1 MPYGVLK
8 DRLISRELGNKLFG
22 SVNPTGQQILIGFND
37 KNFSFMVSSVIEDF
51 GDNSSI
57 RGDIICNFDFYEKNL
72 CDPFFKEYPFYPTFI
87 EVTDGVPVDEL
98 ELKIYKLL
106 GEENPW
112 SIKKYELK
120 KFSKLYLNS
129 GSVANYKFPTGNKR
143 LLNVLIIVVLLVLIS
158 SAINFGILSTAC
170 AISKNKEINIR
181 KIYGASNNQ
190 VRYMALFE
198 SFLLV
203 IISLPL
209 ILILSY
215 FALPVFNSFFNTDLK
230 LFTSDNGSF
239 LIGIA
244 FLVIF
249 ISLSGGLNASWFFSK
264 QSSNNL
270 SAYNSETKVSGSGI
284 QKLLLLGQMFI
295 FICLVNSSFFIYKQ
309 IDYSERVALSSD
321 SDNILFIGIENPEKL
336 DFNNIKYEDF
346 GRLESIME
354 TCKDHP
360 YILNASYIYDQ
371 IPKADLVSTGF
382 VKKTDSDEQITVA
395 SMSVEKRFP
404 ELMNYKLVSGRYF
417 SNNYVVNE
425 ILLNEAAVKSLQLDN
440 PVGNIVEQ
448 DGGMT
453 EIVGVV
459 EDFSYQSVR
468 KEILPLRIRKNN
480 KFRGEFFLVVKYVES
495 KNNDV
500 INYIGKVLSDRLPG
514 YKIEFSFYED
524 NVASLYINEKKQL
537 SIISVGIIAA
547 MIIAILGL
555 IAISLFSIR
564 QRVKEFGIRKV
575 NGAKVSEL
583 LLMVNK
589 SFIKW
594 VIFSFVLACPVV
606 YYVIS
611 KWLNNFAYKTEI
623 SWWVFLIGGFLAL
636 FITIVTISIQ
646 SYKTT
651 IKNPV
656 EALRYE

>member
-1 MPYGVLK
+1 MKIQIIQIEPYDDTISVKDKMGWGQTGRVVL
-8 DRLISRELGNKLFG
+8 
-22 SVNPTGQQILIGFND
+22 VWPT
-37 KNFSFMVSSVIEDF
+37 
-51 GDNSSI
+51 
-57 RGDIICNFDFYEKNL
+57 RG
-72 CDPFFKEYPFYPTFI
+72 
-87 EVTDGVPVDEL
+87 
-98 ELKIYKLL
+98 
-106 GEENPW
+106 
-112 SIKKYELK
+112 
-120 KFSKLYLNS
+120 
-129 GSVANYKFPTGNKR
+129 R
-143 LLNVLIIVVLLVLIS
+143 LLDRRLDLVLILRHS
-158 SAINFGILSTAC
+158 QALSAQI
-170 AISKNKEINIR
+170 
-181 KIYGASNNQ
+181 
-190 VRYMALFE
+190 AL
-198 SFLLV
+198 V
-203 IISLPL
+203 
-209 ILILSY
+209 
-215 FALPVFNSFFNTDLK
+215 
-230 LFTSDNGSF
+230 TSDPEVRF
-239 LIGIA
+239 QA
-244 FLVIF
+244 R
-249 ISLSGGLNASWFFSK
+249 SL
-264 QSSNNL
+264 
-270 SAYNSETKVSGSGI
+270 
-284 QKLLLLGQMFI
+284 
-295 FICLVNSSFFIYKQ
+295 
-309 IDYSERVALSSD
+309 D
-321 SDNILFIGIENPEKL
+321 
-336 DFNNIKYEDF
+336 
-346 GRLESIME
+346 
-354 TCKDHP
+354 
-360 YILNASYIYDQ
+360 
-371 IPKADLVSTGF
+371 IPV
-382 VKKTDSDEQITVA
+382 
-395 SMSVEKRFP
+395 
-404 ELMNYKLVSGRYF
+404 
-417 SNNYVVNE
+417 
-425 ILLNEAAVKSLQLDN
+425 
-440 PVGNIVEQ
+440 
-448 DGGMT
+448 
-453 EIVGVV
+453 
-459 EDFSYQSVR
+459 YQSVR